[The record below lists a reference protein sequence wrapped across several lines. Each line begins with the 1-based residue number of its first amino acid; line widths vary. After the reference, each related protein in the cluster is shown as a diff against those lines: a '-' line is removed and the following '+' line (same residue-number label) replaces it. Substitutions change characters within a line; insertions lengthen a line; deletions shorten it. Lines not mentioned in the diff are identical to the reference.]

1 MPFSTFLGDKIIDH
15 MLRGEAYTAASRVYA
30 SLHHSDPGLT
40 GANEISGS
48 GYGRQVIWLNASSA
62 KATTSASV
70 LSFTSMP
77 SGSVAWAGIWNNDT
91 SGSFFMSGSLSAS
104 KNVNQGD
111 TFQFPVSDFDVIL
124 T

>member
-1 MPFSTFLGDKIIDH
+1 MPFSTFLGNEIIDH
-15 MLRGEAYTAASRVYA
+15 MLRGASYTAASLIYA

-48 GYGRQVIWLNASSA
+48 AYARQTIWLNAASG

-70 LSFTSMP
+70 LSFTGMP
-77 SGSVAWAGIWNNDT
+77 SGSVAWAGIWNDPT
-91 SGSFFMSGSLSAS
+91 AGSFFMSGSLSAS
-104 KNVNQGD
+104 KTVNQGD
-111 TFQFPVSDFDVIL
+111 TFQFPVADFDITL